1 MDTVTYPEGKVAEF
15 LSSEFVPARV
25 NVKETDEAI
34 GLFKP
39 TWTPTLLCLDPE
51 GGVHYRTVGF
61 IPPDEFVPEFLVA
74 RGLAAFNQGQ
84 YAAAMG
90 HFAKVHREAPQSV
103 HAPQA
108 QYWHAVAEYK
118 QTGSRD
124 ALLAGWRRLRE
135 RYPESY
141 WSRKIPIE

>member
-15 LSSEFVPARV
+15 LNREFVPARIS
-25 NVKETDEAI
+25 VKEADEAI
-34 GLFKP
+34 ALFKP

-61 IPPDEFVPEFLVA
+61 VPPDEFVPEFRVA
-74 RGLAAFNQGQ
+74 RSLAAFDQGQ
-84 YAAAMG
+84 YAAAKEQ
-90 HFAKVHREAPQSV
+90 FATVLRETPHSV

-118 QTGSRD
+118 QSGSRD
-124 ALLAGWRRLRE
+124 ALIAGWKTLKE

-141 WSRKIPIE
+141 WAKKLPL